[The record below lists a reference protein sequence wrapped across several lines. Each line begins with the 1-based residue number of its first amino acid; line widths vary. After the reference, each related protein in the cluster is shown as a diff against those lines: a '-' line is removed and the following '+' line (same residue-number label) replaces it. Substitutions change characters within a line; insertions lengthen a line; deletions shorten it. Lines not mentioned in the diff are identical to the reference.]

1 MATGEGATVQPP
13 TRLETFMREA
23 GLKPAKLA
31 RVAYISRQQLLR
43 IRAGEDDPTRHT
55 MVRLMMA
62 CTLMLRRRVKMD
74 ELFDL
79 TDAGL

>member
-1 MATGEGATVQPP
+1 MQPP
-13 TRLETFMREA
+13 TRLETFMRDS

-31 RVAYISRQQLLR
+31 RVAYLSRQQLLR
-43 IRAGEDDPTRHT
+43 IRGGEDDPTRHT

-62 CTLMLRRRVKMD
+62 CTLILHRKVRMD

>member
-1 MATGEGATVQPP
+1 
-13 TRLETFMREA
+13 LDDFMLA
-23 GLKPAKLA
+23 HGPKPAELA
-31 RVAYISRQQLLR
+31 RVAFVSRQHLLR
-43 IRAGEDDPTRHT
+43 VRAGEDDPTRHV

-62 CTLMLRRRVKMD
+62 CTLMLHRRVKMD